1 MVQIPA
7 VHHIALTVS
16 DLDASVEWYEQVF
29 GIQQVLDVPH
39 DGGTATVLADS
50 DFRLVIG
57 LHRHD
62 HNPGAQFAET
72 RSGLDHVSFRV
83 DGRDEL
89 TAWGDRLTELGVRQT
104 DVADQ
109 PLTQAP
115 IADTAYGSVL
125 VFRDPDNIQLELIAP
140 PAA

>member
-1 MVQIPA
+1 MVQVPV
-7 VHHIALTVS
+7 VHHVALTVS

-29 GIQQVLDVPH
+29 GIAHVLDVPH
-39 DGGTATVLADS
+39 DGGTSKVLADE

-57 LHRHD
+57 LHHHE
-62 HNPGAQFAET
+62 HNPGARFAET
-72 RSGLDHVSFRV
+72 RSGLDHLSFRV

-89 TAWGDRLTELGVRQT
+89 SAWGERLTELGVRRSSA
-104 DVADQ
+104 ADR

>member
-1 MVQIPA
+1 M
-7 VHHIALTVS
+7 
-16 DLDASVEWYEQVF
+16 
-29 GIQQVLDVPH
+29 
-39 DGGTATVLADS
+39 LADE

-89 TAWGDRLTELGVRQT
+89 AAWGERLTGLGVRQT
-104 DVADQ
+104 DLADQ

>member
-1 MVQIPA
+1 MVQIPV
-7 VHHIALTVS
+7 VHHVALTVG

-39 DGGTATVLADS
+39 DGGTATVLADR

-83 DGRDEL
+83 DGREEL

-104 DVADQ
+104 DAADQ

-125 VFRDPDNIQLELIAP
+125 VFRDPDNIQLELIAL